1 MIKIAYLGAA
11 STGLG
16 RQLIGDLL
24 ATPELRGS
32 TLCLMDVEPHWLEQA
47 RQLALKLKAD
57 NELDGPEIV
66 ATTDRSEAL
75 AGADYVLSTIRVG
88 GLKAEI
94 CGAEIALD
102 HNLKICLDGGAL
114 AVSRALYNVPVLLD
128 ICHEM
133 ETLCPEALLINYT
146 EPVGVAQAA
155 IEATTSIRS
164 IGLSYGVPDTI
175 AQIAKWLDLPADEI
189 EHTVAG
195 VTQMAWVRSLTHRGK
210 DLYPRLYEAMADEDV
225 FWSDQVRFTLLK
237 YFGGFM
243 TRDKWSASDWVP
255 YFRLRD
261 KDIIGMNIPPMVGP
275 TALARAYRHRT
286 RELAGLF
293 ARTSL
298 PLERSR
304 DYGAALLAALE
315 TGESFRFNGS
325 VVNRGYVDNLHKDG
339 CVEVPCEVVDGRIVP
354 QAVGA
359 LPPQMAAWDLR
370 ILNVEAMM
378 LRAILERNREAVYQA
393 VQLQPLTAALMPIP
407 EMREMVDET
416 LAAQARYVPPEV
428 AWA

>member
-1 MIKIAYLGAA
+1 MTKIAYLGAA
-11 STGLG
+11 STALG
-16 RQLIGDLL
+16 RQLIEDIL
-24 ATPELRGS
+24 ATPELRDC
-32 TLCLMDVEPHWLEQA
+32 TLCLMDIEPHWLEEA
-47 RQLALKLKAD
+47 RKIAVKLKAD
-57 NELDGPEIV
+57 NGLDGPEIL
-66 ATTDRSEAL
+66 ATTQRSDAL
-75 AGADYVLSTIRVG
+75 AGADYVLCTIRVG

-114 AVSRALYNVPVLLD
+114 AVSRALYNVPILLD
-128 ICHEM
+128 VCREM
-133 ETLCPEALLINYT
+133 ETLCPDALLINYT

-175 AQIAKWLDLPADEI
+175 AQIGKWLDVPVDEI

-195 VTQMAWVRSLTHRGK
+195 VTQMAWVLSVAHDGM
-210 DLYPRLYEAMADEDV
+210 DLYPRLREVMADEDV

-237 YFGGFM
+237 YFGGFV
-243 TRDKWSASDWVP
+243 TRDKWSASDWAP

-261 KDIIGMNIPPMVGP
+261 EDIIGMNIPPMVGP

-286 RELAGLF
+286 RELSALF
-293 ARTSL
+293 AREKL
-298 PLERSR
+298 PLQRSR
-304 DYGAALLAALE
+304 DYGARLIAALE
-315 TGESFRFNGS
+315 TGAPLRFNGN
-325 VVNRGYVDNLHKDG
+325 VVNQGYVQNLHEDG
-339 CVEVPCEVVDGRIVP
+339 CVEVPCKVIEGQIVP
-354 QAVGA
+354 QAVGS

-378 LRAILERNREAVYQA
+378 LRAVLEQDREAVYQA
-393 VQLQPLTAALMPIP
+393 VQLQPLTAAVMPIP

-416 LAAQARYVPPEV
+416 LAAQARYVPPRV
-428 AWA
+428 AWQ